1 MINTIS
7 FKIDQDND
15 LYEITVNN
23 ETYTIDDVYD
33 SEYGLLFDKLNILV
47 DSIQ

>member
-15 LYEITVNN
+15 LYEITLDNK
-23 ETYTIDDVYD
+23 TYTIDDVYD